1 MLPWEETMAVHKVY
15 FLHTNPRS
23 WIRASLPKYIAA
35 AHDALQQMSGEQLQG
50 LARSQRDEH
59 IQAAVIARQERRWRE
74 TTGVD
79 AADSYFTLVIPVY
92 NEEHSLPSFFS
103 TLMLADIPS
112 SVHATIIFIT
122 NACHDASN
130 SLIDAFL
137 ARQGDVEEEQL
148 RGDFLDAHVNPYVK
162 TVKLG
167 NITFMHVDTSTPGKG
182 HALRTGNC
190 IARSCGHTMAMCID
204 ANDYIEPDAVRLL
217 FRAAHQT
224 FRRQPALD
232 DVVIFSGTGCGE
244 RRASS
249 MKKIMDAVE
258 VRKRHLIEDRS
269 GYILGCLM
277 AWNTEWLD
285 SIGGPLGIA
294 LEDYA
299 LGVLARVYGYR
310 IGVVEEARIWS
321 YDANAFAD
329 LLETRTRYVR
339 GMLQVLYSLQYTAG
353 AVRIVQRDS
362 FYMRNWR
369 ERLRH
374 LLRRSSQDIL
384 SFPRYLAT
392 FLIWEY
398 AIRRGRRDFWR
409 DPENPTWKKIA
420 STR

>member
-1 MLPWEETMAVHKVY
+1 MVAHKVY
-15 FLHTNPRS
+15 FLRTNPRG
-23 WIRASLPKYIAA
+23 WIRASLPKYNATA
-35 AHDALQQMSGEQLQG
+35 CEALQQLPGGLLQE
-50 LARSQRDEH
+50 LAWSQKDERLR
-59 IQAAVIARQERRWRE
+59 AAVIARQERRWRE
-74 TTGVD
+74 TTGV
-79 AADSYFTLVIPVY
+79 AADDSYFTLVIPVY
-92 NEEHSLPSFFS
+92 NEEQSLPSFFS
-103 TLMLADIPS
+103 TLILADISS
-112 SVHATIIFIT
+112 SVHANIIFIT

-137 ARQGDVEEEQL
+137 ARQGEVEVEQL
-148 RGDFLDAHVNPYVK
+148 RGDFLDPHVNPFMK

-167 NITFMHVDTSTPGKG
+167 HITFMHVDTSTPGKG
-182 HALRTGNC
+182 HALRIGNC
-190 IARSCGHTMAMCID
+190 IARSCGHTIALCID

-217 FRAAHQT
+217 FRAAYRT
-224 FRRQPALD
+224 FRRRPAND
-232 DVVIFSGTGCGE
+232 DVVIFSGIGYGE

-258 VRKRHLIEDRS
+258 VRQRHLIDDRS

-321 YDANAFAD
+321 YDANAFTD
-329 LLETRTRYVR
+329 LLETRARYVR
-339 GMLQVLYSLQYTAG
+339 GMLQVLYSLRYTDG
-353 AVRIVQRDS
+353 AVKIVQRDS

-374 LLRRSSQDIL
+374 LLRRSRQDIL

-392 FLIWEY
+392 FLLWEY
-398 AIRRGRRDFWR
+398 AIRRGRQDFRR